1 MPTRWHKFAFQCEGC
16 DKEIPVDEILM
27 SAAGYVTL
35 KGDCANCEAE
45 TILKMSI
52 MWMLQH
58 CTEMD
63 LLSPLEE
70 QLQET

>member
-52 MWMLQH
+52 MWI
-58 CTEMD
+58 C
-63 LLSPLEE
+63 
-70 QLQET
+70 